1 MLRGQ
6 TPGGRLSRRA
16 LLAELGSSGVALLLV
31 AAAGCQSAYPT
42 PAPSS
47 APTQAPQ
54 PTPATAPTPSPA
66 SAQPTASVA
75 PKPAVSP
82 PAQPATA
89 PSAAASTPAPIAT
102 VTTASSPT
110 AAPRAASPTAGPA
123 AKVSGVADLAVVRG
137 PSPADITRAAVEA
150 IGGIG
155 RFVPKGS
162 AVVLKPN
169 ICTAASPEYAVCTNP
184 EVMETL
190 VKLCK
195 EAGASKVKVLDYG
208 WGSAWNVSYAVSGI
222 DAAVKRA
229 GGEMVPITPIKWKRT
244 DIPKAKVAK
253 SVEVFEDVLTAD
265 VVINVPIAKQHG
277 LSGLTLAMKNLM
289 GVIRNREPF
298 HLQMG
303 QSLSDL
309 ALVVKPAFTLLDAV
323 RILVRNG
330 PGGGSLDDVKR
341 LDTVVASTDMVAVD
355 AYASTLFGFRT
366 DYLETVLTGEK
377 NGLGTADLT
386 KLKIAEVK
394 R

>member
-6 TPGGRLSRRA
+6 TSSVRAWPGGRLSRRA
-16 LLAELGSSGVALLLV
+16 LLAGLGSSGAALLL
-31 AAAGCQSAYPT
+31 AAAGCQPAYPT
-42 PAPSS
+42 PAPSP
-47 APTQAPQ
+47 APTRAPQQ
-54 PTPATAPTPSPA
+54 PTPATAPVRTPVPA
-66 SAQPTASVA
+66 TAGPTATVA
-75 PKPAVSP
+75 PMPAVSP
-82 PAQPATA
+82 TAQPATA
-89 PSAAASTPAPIAT
+89 PSAVAPTSAARGT
-102 VTTASSPT
+102 VT
-110 AAPRAASPTAGPA
+110 AATSPTAGPA
-123 AKVSGVADLAVVRG
+123 AKVSGVADLAVVHG

-162 AVVLKPN
+162 TVVLKPN

-195 EAGASKVKVLDYG
+195 EAGASKVKALDYG
-208 WGSAWNVSYAVSGI
+208 WGSPWNVSYALSGI

-229 GGEMVPITPIKWKRT
+229 GGEMVPITPIKWKKT

-253 SVEVFEDVLTAD
+253 RVDVFEDVLTAD

-289 GVIRNREPF
+289 GVILNREPF

-303 QSLSDL
+303 QNLSDL

-366 DYLETVLTGEK
+366 DHLETVLTGEK